1 MTLYELILKKRNGK
15 ILTKEEIEFIVKEYT
30 KGNIPD
36 YQMSAL
42 LMAIYFKKMTAK
54 EATDLAMTMA
64 HSGDMLDLSEI
75 NGITVDKHSTGGVGD
90 KVTLVLAPMLSACGA
105 KIAKMSG
112 RGLGHTGGTID
123 KLESIPGFNTT
134 KEPVEFK
141 KQVNEIGISV
151 IGQSLNIAPA
161 DKKLYALR
169 DVTATVDS
177 IPLIASSI
185 MSKKLASG
193 AQCICLDVK
202 VGSGAFMKDLKEAEK
217 LAKLMI
223 KIGKL
228 AGRQVSAVLT
238 NMDEPLG
245 YNVGNL
251 LEVEEAIENLKGNIT
266 PDLMEVCL
274 TIGSILL
281 QHSLKITEQEARQRL
296 QESIKNG
303 TALEKFKQMVLHQG
317 GNVEVLDN
325 IRQLIDCQTYSLK
338 AQKSGYVSK
347 FNTLNL
353 GEAARILGAGRLTK
367 EDVLDMRVG
376 FEMKKKIG
384 SYVNEG
390 EELIK
395 IYYNNLQGLQECID
409 ILNKSISIS
418 ENKPEE
424 VVLIEKILK

>member
-1 MTLYELILKKRNGK
+1 MTLYELILKKRNGQE
-15 ILTKEEIEFIVKEYT
+15 LSKEEIEFIVKDYVDG
-30 KGNIPD
+30 KIPD
-36 YQMSAL
+36 YQIASL

-54 EATDLAMTMA
+54 EATNLAMTMA
-64 HSGDMLDLSEI
+64 YSGDMLDLSDI

-90 KVTLVLAPMLSACGA
+90 KVTLVLAPMLAACGA

-134 KEPVEFK
+134 QEPDYFK

-228 AGRQVSAVLT
+228 AGRKVSAVLT

-245 YNVGNL
+245 KNVGNL
-251 LEVEEAIENLKGNIT
+251 LEVEEALENLKGNIT

-281 QHSLKITEQEARQRL
+281 KQSLGISEEKAREKL
-296 QESIKNG
+296 LESIHNG
-303 TALEKFKQMVLHQG
+303 QALKKFKQMVQYQQG
-317 GNVEVLDN
+317 DVNVLDN
-325 IRQLIDCQTYSLK
+325 ISNLIDCQTYSLK
-338 AQKSGYVSK
+338 ALRSGYVSK

-376 FEMKKKIG
+376 FEMKAKIG
-384 SYVNEG
+384 TYVNEG
-390 EELIK
+390 DEIVK
-395 IYYNNLQGLQECID
+395 IYHSNQGLEQCIE
-409 ILNKSISIS
+409 ILQKSIAIS
-418 ENKPEE
+418 DNKPES

>member
-1 MTLYELILKKRNGK
+1 MTLYELILKKRNGQE
-15 ILTKEEIEFIVKEYT
+15 LSKEEIEFIVKDYVDG
-30 KGNIPD
+30 KIPD
-36 YQMSAL
+36 YQIASL

-54 EATDLAMTMA
+54 EATNLAMTMA
-64 HSGDMLDLSEI
+64 YSGDMLDLSDI

-90 KVTLVLAPMLSACGA
+90 KVTLVLAPMLAACGA

-134 KEPVEFK
+134 QEPDYFK

-228 AGRQVSAVLT
+228 AGRKVSAVLT

-245 YNVGNL
+245 KNVGNL
-251 LEVEEAIENLKGNIT
+251 LEVEEALENLKGNIT
-266 PDLMEVCL
+266 SDLMEVCL

-281 QHSLKITEQEARQRL
+281 KQSLGISEEKAREKL
-296 QESIKNG
+296 LESIHNG
-303 TALEKFKQMVLHQG
+303 QALEKFKQMVQYQQG
-317 GNVEVLDN
+317 DVNVLDN
-325 IRQLIDCQTYSLK
+325 ISNLIDCQTYSLK
-338 AQKSGYVSK
+338 ALRSGYVSK

-376 FEMKKKIG
+376 FEMKAKIG
-384 SYVNEG
+384 TYVNEG
-390 EELIK
+390 DEIVK
-395 IYYNNLQGLQECID
+395 IYHSNQGLEQCIE
-409 ILNKSISIS
+409 ILQKSIAIS
-418 ENKPEE
+418 DNKPES

>member
-1 MTLYELILKKRNGK
+1 MTLYELILKKRNGQE
-15 ILTKEEIEFIVKEYT
+15 LSKEEIEFIVKDYVDG
-30 KGNIPD
+30 KIPD
-36 YQMSAL
+36 YQIASL

-54 EATDLAMTMA
+54 EATNLAMTMA
-64 HSGDMLDLSEI
+64 YSGDMLDLSDI

-90 KVTLVLAPMLSACGA
+90 KVTLVLAPMLAACGA

-134 KEPVEFK
+134 QEPDYFK

-228 AGRQVSAVLT
+228 AGRKVSAVLT

-245 YNVGNL
+245 KNVGNL
-251 LEVEEAIENLKGNIT
+251 LEVEEALENLKGNIT

-281 QHSLKITEQEARQRL
+281 KQSLGISEEKAREKL
-296 QESIKNG
+296 LESIHNG
-303 TALEKFKQMVLHQG
+303 QALEKFKQMVQYQQG
-317 GNVEVLDN
+317 DVNVLDN
-325 IRQLIDCQTYSLK
+325 ISNLIDCQTYSLK
-338 AQKSGYVSK
+338 ALRSGYVSK

-376 FEMKKKIG
+376 FEMKAKIG
-384 SYVNEG
+384 TYVNEG
-390 EELIK
+390 DEIVK
-395 IYYNNLQGLQECID
+395 IYHSNQGLEQCIE
-409 ILNKSISIS
+409 ILQKSIAIS
-418 ENKPEE
+418 DNKPES

>member
-1 MTLYELILKKRNGK
+1 MTLYELILKKRNGEK
-15 ILTKEEIEFIVKEYT
+15 LSKEEIEFIVKEYVE
-30 KGNIPD
+30 GRIPD
-36 YQMSAL
+36 YQISAL
-42 LMAIYFKKMTAK
+42 LMAIYFKKMTAE
-54 EATDLAMTMA
+54 EATNLAMTMA
-64 HSGDMLDLSEI
+64 HSGDMLDLSDI

-90 KVTLVLAPMLSACGA
+90 KVTLVLAPMLAACGA

-134 KEPVEFK
+134 QEPEYFK

-202 VGSGAFMKDLKEAEK
+202 VGSGAFMKDLKQAEK

-228 AGRQVSAVLT
+228 AGRKVSAVLT

-245 YNVGNL
+245 KNVGNL
-251 LEVEEAIENLKGNIT
+251 LEVYEALENLKGNIT

-281 QHSLKITEQEARQRL
+281 NQSLGISQEKAREKL
-296 QESIKNG
+296 LESVHNG
-303 TALEKFKQMVLHQG
+303 KALEKFKQMVSYQQ
-317 GNVEVLDN
+317 GNVDVLDN
-325 IRQLIDCQTYSLK
+325 ISELINCPTYSLK
-338 AQKSGYVSK
+338 AKKSGYVSK

-376 FEMKKKIG
+376 FEMKAKIG
-384 SYVNEG
+384 TYVNEG
-390 EELIK
+390 DEIVK
-395 IYYNNLQGLQECID
+395 IYHNNQGLNEAIE
-409 ILNKSISIS
+409 ILERSITIS
-418 ENKPEE
+418 EKQPSS